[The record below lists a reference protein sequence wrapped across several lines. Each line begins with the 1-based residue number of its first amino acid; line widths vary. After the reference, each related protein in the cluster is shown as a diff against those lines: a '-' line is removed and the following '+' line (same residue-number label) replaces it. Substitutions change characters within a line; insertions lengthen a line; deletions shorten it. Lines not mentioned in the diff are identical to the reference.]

1 MNKNDILRRTRY
13 ALSISNSEMV
23 QIFNL
28 MDHDIS
34 EAEILNILKKEDADD
49 YVECSDKELELF
61 LDGLIISKRGRKE
74 TPGPEPVIKPTLQ
87 LSNNMVLKKLRIALN
102 FKETDMLEMFRLS
115 GFDITKPELSAL
127 FRKKGHKNYKVCGDQ
142 IIKYFLKGVT
152 IYYKP
157 TVNSLSPDGNDEIK

>member
-1 MNKNDILRRTRY
+1 MNKNDILRRIRY

-23 QIFNL
+23 KIFKL
-28 MDHDIS
+28 ADHDIS
-34 EAEILNILKKEDADD
+34 EAEILNILKKEDAEG
-49 YVECSDKELELF
+49 YVECSDNELELF
-61 LDGLIISKRGRKE
+61 LDGLIISKRGKKE
-74 TPGPEPVIKPTLQ
+74 SPDSKPVTKTALQ

-102 FKETDMLEMFRLS
+102 FKETDMLKMFQLS

-152 IYYKP
+152 VHYKP
-157 TVNSLSPDGNDEIK
+157 AVNSFSPDGDNDTK